1 MISLSQLLKE
11 VKSQPIAIFIT
22 GASGSGKTYIK
33 NKLNLQSFKDINSDN
48 EYENLLKQSGL
59 GLKIKDFDSEKL
71 YQASKFQ
78 KQALGKTETDFKNSY
93 KNRENIIIDTT
104 GSSYDNIKN
113 KKSYLELYGYK
124 TYMIMV
130 YVHPL
135 TSLERNSQRER
146 SLRTNMI
153 LKNWIEV
160 YKNIIS
166 FELLFKSNFYLIKN
180 DNKEHSLNIE
190 DIKQYYNTE
199 NKINPHKNLSKSN
212 DILTKLESSFY
223 KIKTNKFTTLD
234 NIKFK

>member
-33 NKLNLQSFKDINSDN
+33 NKLNLQSYKDINSDN
-48 EYENLLKQSGL
+48 EYERLLKQSGL
-59 GLKIKDFDSEKL
+59 GLKIKDFDSQKL
-71 YQASKFQ
+71 SQASKFQ
-78 KQALGKTETDFKNSY
+78 KQSIDKTEKDFEDSY
-93 KNRENIIIDTT
+93 KKRKNIIIDTT
-104 GSSYDNIKN
+104 GGSYESIKN

-124 TYMIMV
+124 TIMIMV

-160 YKNIIS
+160 YKNITP
-166 FELLFKSNFYLIKN
+166 FKLLFKNNFYLIKN
-180 DNKEHSLNIE
+180 DDKPDSLNLE
-190 DIKQYYNTE
+190 DIKQYYNSE
-199 NKINPHKNLSKSN
+199 NKINPDKDTTKPN
-212 DILTKLESSFY
+212 DILNKLEPSFY
-223 KIKTNKFTTLD
+223 KHKPEFTSLD
-234 NIKFK
+234 NINIK